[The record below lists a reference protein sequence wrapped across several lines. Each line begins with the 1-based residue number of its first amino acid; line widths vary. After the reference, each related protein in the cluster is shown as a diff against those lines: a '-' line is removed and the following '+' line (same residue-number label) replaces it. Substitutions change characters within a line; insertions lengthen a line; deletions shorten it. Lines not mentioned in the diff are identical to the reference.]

1 MVRQGGAEDGRD
13 DGRRP
18 PVHPYPVVLV
28 HGIAAHDRGIH
39 GSPLWGRVPE
49 VLRSRGFSVFFG
61 DTDAWGSVES
71 NGAALARTVDEVL
84 AETGASQV
92 ILIAHSKGGLDVR
105 SALLEPG
112 VAAKVRGVVTLSSP
126 HRGMEFCTMLARS
139 RFLLPHVVSHDVR
152 SALLE
157 PGVAAKV
164 RGVVTL
170 SSPHRGMEFCTMLAR
185 SRFLLPHV
193 VSHLVD
199 GWSRLRGDRN
209 PDSIQALRDLTKG
222 GARDLVASEADGG
235 GPEGAAAVPFRSYGF
250 RSAGR
255 RYPRSH
261 MEYMVRRLDGEN
273 DGLVPLGAT
282 AHGDHG
288 VMLAEGRIDH
298 DDCTDR
304 SGRDFTLVA
313 ADGSVYRS
321 PAEFIAAVV
330 GELEEGP
337 AVA

>member
-92 ILIAHSKGGLDVR
+92 ILIAHSKGGL
-105 SALLEPG
+105 
-112 VAAKVRGVVTLSSP
+112 
-126 HRGMEFCTMLARS
+126 
-139 RFLLPHVVSHDVR
+139 DVR

-321 PAEFIAAVV
+321 PAGFIAAVG

>member
-61 DTDAWGSVES
+61 DTDAWGSVGS

-92 ILIAHSKGGLDVR
+92 ILVAHSKGGLDVR

-112 VAAKVRGVVTLSSP
+112 VAAKVRGV
-126 HRGMEFCTMLARS
+126 A
-139 RFLLPHVVSHDVR
+139 
-152 SALLE
+152 
-157 PGVAAKV
+157 
-164 RGVVTL
+164 TL

-282 AHGDHG
+282 THGDHG

>member
-18 PVHPYPVVLV
+18 PVHPCPVVLV

-92 ILIAHSKGGLDVR
+92 ILIAHSKGGL
-105 SALLEPG
+105 
-112 VAAKVRGVVTLSSP
+112 
-126 HRGMEFCTMLARS
+126 
-139 RFLLPHVVSHDVR
+139 DVR

>member
-92 ILIAHSKGGLDVR
+92 ILVAHSKGGLDVR

-139 RFLLPHVVSHDVR
+139 RFLLPH
-152 SALLE
+152 
-157 PGVAAKV
+157 
-164 RGVVTL
+164 
-170 SSPHRGMEFCTMLAR
+170 M
-185 SRFLLPHV
+185 

-330 GELEEGP
+330 GELEEGT

>member
-1 MVRQGGAEDGRD
+1 MVREGEEGDGRGA
-13 DGRRP
+13 GRRP
-18 PVHPYPVVLV
+18 AAHPYPVVLV
-28 HGIAAHDRGIH
+28 HGIAAHDRDIH
-39 GSPLWGRVPE
+39 GSPLWGRVPD

-61 DTDAWGSVES
+61 NTDAWGSVES

-92 ILIAHSKGGLDVR
+92 ILVAHSKGGLDVR

-112 VAAKVRGVVTLSSP
+112 VAAKVHGVVTLSSP
-126 HRGMEFCTMLARS
+126 HRGMEFCTL
-139 RFLLPHVVSHDVR
+139 
-152 SALLE
+152 
-157 PGVAAKV
+157 
-164 RGVVTL
+164 
-170 SSPHRGMEFCTMLAR
+170 LAR

-222 GARDLVASEADGG
+222 GARALVASEADGDG
-235 GPEGAAAVPFRSYGF
+235 REGETAVPFRSYGF

-330 GELEEGP
+330 EELETS
-337 AVA
+337 

>member
-61 DTDAWGSVES
+61 DTDAWGSVGS

-92 ILIAHSKGGLDVR
+92 ILVAHSKGGLDVR

-112 VAAKVRGVVTLSSP
+112 VAAKVRGV
-126 HRGMEFCTMLARS
+126 A
-139 RFLLPHVVSHDVR
+139 
-152 SALLE
+152 
-157 PGVAAKV
+157 
-164 RGVVTL
+164 TL

-199 GWSRLRGDRN
+199 GWSRLRGDSN

-222 GARDLVASEADGG
+222 GARDLVASEAYGG

-282 AHGDHG
+282 THGDHG